1 MNNRLRNRAGIRK
14 KKRRRRVF
22 FFIFLPIFLLTIAGL
37 GYGAYLY
44 TKAADVLGL
53 SKVELS
59 RGDQSAKR
67 IKKVDPKH
75 DNISI
80 LIMGVDDSKV
90 RNQGDATRTDALI
103 LASFNKDEKTVK
115 MLSIPRDS
123 YVYIPSEGKRDK
135 ITHAHAYGGVDGT
148 IETVEELFDVPVDYF
163 VKLNFDA
170 FIDVVEALNGIK
182 VDVPVEFTEQNS
194 KDTGDAIHL
203 KKGVQK
209 LNGEEAL
216 ALARTRKIDNDIER
230 GKRQQLILRAIIDKA
245 ISAGSITKYGDVME
259 ALGDNIT
266 TNMEFGEMLSLYDY
280 ALKGLDIESLTMEG
294 QDARINDVYYFQLDQ
309 ANVYEL
315 SSMFKSH
322 LDLSSM
328 SSSRDDGTEEDETI
342 NSDNP

>member
-1 MNNRLRNRAGIRK
+1 M
-14 KKRRRRVF
+14 
-22 FFIFLPIFLLTIAGL
+22 LTLSGL

-67 IKKVDPKH
+67 FKKVDPKH
-75 DNISI
+75 DNISM
-80 LIMGVDDSKV
+80 LIMGVDDSKT
-90 RNQGDATRTDALI
+90 RDQGKATRTDALI
-103 LASFNKDEKTVK
+103 LATFNKDDKTVK
-115 MLSIPRDS
+115 MVSIPRDS
-123 YVYIPSEGKRDK
+123 YVYIPAEEKRDK
-135 ITHAHAYGGVDGT
+135 ITHAHVYGGEEGT
-148 IETVEELFDVPVDYF
+148 IETVEEMFDIPVDYF

-170 FIDVVEALNGIK
+170 FIDVVEALGGIK

-203 KKGVQK
+203 KKGVQE

-230 GKRQQLILRAIIDKA
+230 GKRQQLVLKAIIDKA
-245 ISAGSITKYGDVME
+245 ISAGSLTKYGDVME

-266 TNMEFGEMLSLYDY
+266 TNMEFGELLSLYDY
-280 ALKGLDIESLTMEG
+280 ATKGIDIESLTMEG
-294 QDARINDVYYFQLDQ
+294 EDAYIDDVYYYQLDEQ
-309 ANVYEL
+309 KLIEL

-322 LDLSSM
+322 LALSSL
-328 SSSRDDGTEEDETI
+328 SSDRSDGTESEDTES
-342 NSDNP
+342 NY